1 MTTEELYEILGDID
15 ERCVKEAREYSIPK
29 KRIWRKWRAIAACLC
44 LLVVGTVVSV
54 SVLREANTRPN
65 DVQGSIVAPLENN
78 SSKSDEHEMPVNKPD
93 GTTGTDIASSE
104 AGVVIQ
110 DVITRI
116 LINVVKQPITLDID
130 VQLTSLSEQTSNSWS
145 SVIEDFHKFTGI
157 TYEDF
162 TGKIPDSLEQCSFY
176 SVSSRGYSES
186 GSLEEYTLHDYVFD
200 YQTQNGGS
208 AKIAICSFAAPLRDC
223 LIFCDNPEKSEI
235 NGISMEIYGYQDTFM
250 AQFSCNGVNYDIET
264 SNMTKDGLVELLT
277 CIIG

>member
-54 SVLREANTRPN
+54 SVSREANTRPN
-65 DVQGSIVAPLENN
+65 DVQGSIVAPPENN

-110 DVITRI
+110 DEITRI

-162 TGKIPDSLEQCSFY
+162 TGKIPDSLEQCGFY

-208 AKIAICSFAAPLRDC
+208 AKIAICSFAAPLREC

>member
-29 KRIWRKWRAIAACLC
+29 KRIWRKWRAIVACLC
-44 LLVVGTVVSV
+44 LLVVGTVISV

-65 DVQGSIVAPLENN
+65 DVQGSIVAPPENN

-104 AGVVIQ
+104 AGVGIQ
-110 DVITRI
+110 DEITRI

-130 VQLTSLSEQTSNSWS
+130 VRLTSLSEQTSNSWS

-162 TGKIPDSLEQCSFY
+162 TGKIPDSLEQCGFY

-186 GSLEEYTLHDYVFD
+186 GSLGEYTLHDYVFD
-200 YQTQNGGS
+200 YQAQNGGS
-208 AKIAICSFAAPLRDC
+208 AKIAVCSSEAPLRDC
-223 LIFCDNPEKSEI
+223 LIFCDNPEKSVI
-235 NGISMEIYGYQDTFM
+235 NGVSMEIYAYQDTVM
-250 AQFSCNGVNYDIET
+250 AQFSYNGINYDIET
-264 SNMTKDGLVELLT
+264 SNMTQDGLVELLT

>member
-15 ERCVKEAREYSIPK
+15 ERCVKEAREYRIHK
-29 KRIWRKWRAIAACLC
+29 KRIRRKWGAIAACLC
-44 LLVVGTVVSV
+44 LLVVGAVVSIRLL
-54 SVLREANTRPN
+54 SEINTRPN
-65 DVQGSIVAPLENN
+65 DIHGSNVIPPENN
-78 SSKSDEHEMPVNKPD
+78 NSVSDEREI
-93 GTTGTDIASSE
+93 TTNTSTDADIASSE
-104 AGVVIQ
+104 DGNVTQ
-110 DVITRI
+110 DKITRI
-116 LINVVKQPITLDID
+116 LINVVKQPIPSDID
-130 VQLTSLSEQTSNSWS
+130 VQLTSFSEQTSNLWS

-162 TGKIPDSLEQCSFY
+162 TGKIPDSLEQCDFY
-176 SVSSRGYSES
+176 SVSSREHSES
-186 GSLEEYTLHDYVFD
+186 GSLGEYTLHDYVFT

-250 AQFSCNGVNYDIET
+250 VQFFCNGIYYDIKM
-264 SNMTKDGLVELLT
+264 SNMTQDGLVELLT

>member
-54 SVLREANTRPN
+54 SVSREANTRPN
-65 DVQGSIVAPLENN
+65 DVQGSIVAPPENN

-110 DVITRI
+110 DEITRI

-162 TGKIPDSLEQCSFY
+162 TGKIPDSLEQCGFY

>member
-110 DVITRI
+110 DEITRI